1 MGLIPSKKG
10 INLHG
15 QVKPISIPCSEAKWS
30 RGSSESA
37 CVLGG
42 ALIVCDVRNARGQYV
57 SSSSLSHY
65 MTSLVCKGSLYHVSS
80 SSLSH
85 YMTGLVCKGSIYH
98 CEKM

>member
-1 MGLIPSKKG
+1 MGLIPSEKD

-65 MTSLVCKGSLYHVSS
+65 MTSLVCKGS
-80 SSLSH
+80 
-85 YMTGLVCKGSIYH
+85 IYH